1 MASSNTPSKS
11 PSHKGM
17 PMRQLPAVSP
27 TLAPQV
33 WESMSNPSTRRVAQ
47 KIRQAGRAVSHE
59 TIRRWRANGWRPL
72 DREQHPLDAA
82 RAALD
87 DAIPVLTSDPL
98 TTAES
103 FCAANKDDA
112 PIDELSDAELIRRAS
127 RELASATVVVA
138 QGLMLQPDIAVTRPI
153 EVGIML
159 SSVAKCAQ
167 AVSAGF
173 GQAVTMQAGGD
184 RERGEVSGS
193 APAKA

>member
-1 MASSNTPSKS
+1 MAN
-11 PSHKGM
+11 
-17 PMRQLPAVSP
+17 LPLIDP
-27 TLAPQV
+27 TLAKQV
-33 WESMSNPSTRRVAQ
+33 WEGMSNPSTRRVAQ

-59 TIRRWRANGWRPL
+59 TIRRWRTNGWRPL
-72 DREQHPLDAA
+72 DREQHPIDAA

-127 RELASATVVVA
+127 RELASATIVVA
-138 QGLMLQPDIAVTRPI
+138 QGLMLQPDIAVSRPV
-153 EVGIML
+153 EVGILL
-159 SSVAKCAQ
+159 SSLAKCAQ

-173 GQAVTMQAGGD
+173 GQAVTMQAG
-184 RERGEVSGS
+184 ETES
-193 APAKA
+193 AVR

>member
-1 MASSNTPSKS
+1 
-11 PSHKGM
+11 
-17 PMRQLPAVSP
+17 MRQLPAVSP
-27 TLAPQV
+27 TLAQQV
-33 WESMSNPSTRRVAQ
+33 WEGMSNPSTRRVAQ
-47 KIRQAGRAVSHE
+47 KIRQAGRVVSHE
-59 TIRRWRANGWRPL
+59 TVRRWRANGWRPL

-127 RELASATVVVA
+127 RELAIATVLVA
-138 QGLMLQPDIAVTRPI
+138 QGLMLQPDTPLTRPI
-153 EVGIML
+153 EAGTL
-159 SSVAKCAQ
+159 LRALAKCVQ

-173 GQAVTMQAGGD
+173 VQAGTVQSADPKSAD
-184 RERGEVSGS
+184 R
-193 APAKA
+193 